1 MLRTN
6 VIGIDLA
13 KNVLQVCHISRQ
25 GELLS
30 NKAVSRQ
37 KLKELLAK
45 SKPSL
50 VALEGCASCHYWG
63 RYAESFGHEVR
74 IINPKKV
81 KAYVDGHK
89 TDANDALA
97 IANAA
102 LQIGIKYSKPK
113 SMEQQTLMSL
123 EANRQFLSKT
133 IVSLGLH
140 IRGIINEYGIVK
152 AKVLKGWMH
161 WSLQHSMKAMVCQQA
176 WSQPCRC
183 YGTNTLI

>member
-50 VALEGCASCHYWG
+50 VALRSG
-63 RYAESFGHEVR
+63 
-74 IINPKKV
+74 P
-81 KAYVDGHK
+81 
-89 TDANDALA
+89 
-97 IANAA
+97 
-102 LQIGIKYSKPK
+102 
-113 SMEQQTLMSL
+113 
-123 EANRQFLSKT
+123 QFLDMTLSGRSVL
-133 IVSLGLH
+133 IVP
-140 IRGIINEYGIVK
+140 NNT
-152 AKVLKGWMH
+152 
-161 WSLQHSMKAMVCQQA
+161 
-176 WSQPCRC
+176 
-183 YGTNTLI
+183 GTDYD

>member
-30 NKAVSRQ
+30 NEAVSRQ

-50 VALEGCASCHYWG
+50 VALEGCASCHYWS
-63 RYAESFGHEVR
+63 RYAESFGHGTDNQPEKGEG
-74 IINPKKV
+74 IF
-81 KAYVDGHK
+81 DGHK
-89 TDANDALA
+89 TDTNDALA

-133 IVSLGLH
+133 IVIGGAH
-140 IRGIINEYGIVK
+140 PR
-152 AKVLKGWMH
+152 H
-161 WSLQHSMKAMVCQQA
+161 H
-176 WSQPCRC
+176 
-183 YGTNTLI
+183 

>member
-123 EANRQFLSKT
+123 EANRQFLSKPLCHWGCT
-133 IVSLGLH
+133 SEASLTSTVSS
-140 IRGIINEYGIVK
+140 K
-152 AKVLKGWMH
+152 QKVLKGWLH
-161 WSLQHSMKAMVCQQA
+161 WLLQHSMKAMFCQQA
-176 WSQPCRC
+176 
-183 YGTNTLI
+183 